1 MFLPRS
7 SQEKSLLLARLL
19 GWQCVYAADGVCAV
33 IRGREFVGTSTAFW
47 YTESGPHVDFY
58 EAENMALA
66 WKIMTRVVEL
76 DSHLEADFKMWWHGQ
91 ALYQIKSPKIAQQLW
106 LDKILE
112 LAIQAELLAA

>member
-1 MFLPRS
+1 MALSAS
-7 SQEKSLLLARLL
+7 SQEKSLLLACLM

-33 IRGREFVGTSTAFW
+33 IGGREYVGTSTAFW
-47 YTESGPHVDFY
+47 YTETGPHIDFY

-66 WKIMTRVVEL
+66 WKIMTRALEL
-76 DSHLEADFKMWWHGQ
+76 DSQLKADFGAWWQ
-91 ALYQIKSPKIAQQLW
+91 SQTLYQVKLPQMAQRLW